1 MMGSLFAYVD
11 LEARIPTSHA
21 IRVIPTWPQP
31 RNWLEGSTLRGRV
44 GREEI
49 GGSLMYM
56 LFTHVVKGRL
66 DT

>member
-1 MMGSLFAYVD
+1 MTGSLCSNVD
-11 LEARIPTSHA
+11 RRLASRRATDPGDPDLAAATELA
-21 IRVIPTWPQP
+21 
-31 RNWLEGSTLRGRV
+31 EGSTLRGNV

-66 DT
+66 DI